1 MSAILQQSTN
11 YVQSQSHRIYPENWE
26 GEGWFPIPPEFETI
40 AVANAPYIEVIY
52 AEDGKTITSIIPIEK
67 PEPEPEPEVNINE
80 QVLALSRVMAV
91 QAAPTMSDKQALTM
105 PDLFPTWEQVLEAGE
120 PLGKDMIV
128 NDGGTLYRVV
138 QDNTTPQAGQPPH
151 GEGMLA
157 VYRPIDVGSTGGAD
171 DPIPWLYGMD
181 CYEGKYYTY
190 EGKTYLC
197 KQNMTPCVWAPN
209 TPGLWQWEV
218 QEDT

>member
-1 MSAILQQSTN
+1 MALWYQPNKQTRPPETGGGSDPKLEQRVKSLETQSSEQQAQLSSMDGVLQQT
-11 YVQSQSHRIYPENWE
+11 
-26 GEGWFPIPPEFETI
+26 
-40 AVANAPYIEVIY
+40 AP
-52 AEDGKTITSIIPIEK
+52 
-67 PEPEPEPEVNINE
+67 
-80 QVLALSRVMAV
+80 QQLAAFARVMAV

-120 PLGKDMIV
+120 PLGKDTIV

-181 CYEGKYYTY
+181 CYEGKYYSY
-190 EGKTYLC
+190 KGKTYLC

-218 QEDT
+218 REDT

>member
-1 MSAILQQSTN
+1 MALWYQPNKQTRPPETGGSDPKLEQRVKNLETQSSEQQAQLSSMDGVLQQT
-11 YVQSQSHRIYPENWE
+11 
-26 GEGWFPIPPEFETI
+26 
-40 AVANAPYIEVIY
+40 AP
-52 AEDGKTITSIIPIEK
+52 
-67 PEPEPEPEVNINE
+67 
-80 QVLALSRVMAV
+80 QQLAAFARVMAV

-120 PLGKDMIV
+120 PLGKDTIV
-128 NDGGTLYRVV
+128 NDGGTLYRIV

-181 CYEGKYYTY
+181 CYEGKYYRY

-197 KQNMTPCVWAPN
+197 KQNMTPCVWAPD

>member
-1 MSAILQQSTN
+1 MALWYQPNKQTRPPETGGSDPKLEQRVKNLETQSSEQQAQLSSMDGVLQQT
-11 YVQSQSHRIYPENWE
+11 
-26 GEGWFPIPPEFETI
+26 
-40 AVANAPYIEVIY
+40 AP
-52 AEDGKTITSIIPIEK
+52 
-67 PEPEPEPEVNINE
+67 
-80 QVLALSRVMAV
+80 QQLAAFARVMAV

-120 PLGKDMIV
+120 PLGKDTIV

-181 CYEGKYYTY
+181 CYEGKYYSY

-197 KQNMTPCVWAPN
+197 KQNMTPCVWAPD

-218 QEDT
+218 REDT

>member
-1 MSAILQQSTN
+1 MEQYNTLMAEAQEQMQAVLSRLGGGSDPKLEQRVKSLETQSSEQQAQLSSMDGVLQQT
-11 YVQSQSHRIYPENWE
+11 
-26 GEGWFPIPPEFETI
+26 
-40 AVANAPYIEVIY
+40 AP
-52 AEDGKTITSIIPIEK
+52 
-67 PEPEPEPEVNINE
+67 
-80 QVLALSRVMAV
+80 QQLAAFARVMV
-91 QAAPTMSDKQALTM
+91 VRAAPTMSDKQALTM

-120 PLGKDMIV
+120 PLGKDTIV

-181 CYEGKYYTY
+181 CYEGKYYSY

-197 KQNMTPCVWAPN
+197 KQNMTPCVWAPD
-209 TPGLWQWEV
+209 TPGLWQWEIL
-218 QEDT
+218 EDT

>member
-1 MSAILQQSTN
+1 MNN
-11 YVQSQSHRIYPENWE
+11 YAKI
-26 GEGWFPIPPEFETI
+26 
-40 AVANAPYIEVIY
+40 
-52 AEDGKTITSIIPIEK
+52 EDGICVNVAVFEDEQTAIDFGYSALLPNGYGIGSLYDGEKWSYPPIS
-67 PEPEPEPEVNINE
+67 EPEPEPKQEANINE

-120 PLGKDMIV
+120 PLGKNMIV

-138 QDNTTPQAGQPPH
+138 QDNTTPQTGQPPH

-171 DPIPWLYGMD
+171 EPIPWLYGMD
-181 CYEGKYYTY
+181 CYEGKYYSY

-197 KQNMTPCVWAPN
+197 KQNMTPCVWAPD

-218 QEDT
+218 LEDT

>member
-1 MSAILQQSTN
+1 MALWYQPNKQTRPPETGGSDPKLEQRVKSLETQSNEQQAQISSMDGVLQQT
-11 YVQSQSHRIYPENWE
+11 
-26 GEGWFPIPPEFETI
+26 
-40 AVANAPYIEVIY
+40 AP
-52 AEDGKTITSIIPIEK
+52 
-67 PEPEPEPEVNINE
+67 
-80 QVLALSRVMAV
+80 QQLAAFARVMVV

-120 PLGKDMIV
+120 PLGKDTIV

-181 CYEGKYYTY
+181 CYEGKYYSY

>member
-1 MSAILQQSTN
+1 MALWYQPNKQTRPPETGGSDPKLEQRVKSLETQSSEQQAQLSSMDGVLQQT
-11 YVQSQSHRIYPENWE
+11 
-26 GEGWFPIPPEFETI
+26 
-40 AVANAPYIEVIY
+40 AP
-52 AEDGKTITSIIPIEK
+52 
-67 PEPEPEPEVNINE
+67 
-80 QVLALSRVMAV
+80 QQLAAFARVMAV

-120 PLGKDMIV
+120 PLGKDTIV

-181 CYEGKYYTY
+181 CYEGKYYSY

-218 QEDT
+218 LEDT